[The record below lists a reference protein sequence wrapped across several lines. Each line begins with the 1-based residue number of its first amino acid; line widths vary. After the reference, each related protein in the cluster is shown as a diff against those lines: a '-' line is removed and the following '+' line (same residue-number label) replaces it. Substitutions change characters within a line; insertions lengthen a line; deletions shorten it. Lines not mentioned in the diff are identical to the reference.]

1 MQRKSRV
8 FSAFLTFLTVAPGIA
23 LAQAIPP
30 AVPGG
35 GIVLPSAQ
43 QAFGSAVTETVSAAP
58 LKLSLDDA
66 IQRGLKA
73 NLAILE
79 RETAGRTASAS
90 RMQFLTALRPTLRGE
105 ISENLQQNNLAT
117 FGFRFGGFPQIIG
130 PFGYTD
136 MRAIGQMNLYDRV
149 SRKNLA
155 VADQQIRAVQLSAQD
170 ARDLVVEAVANAYLT
185 IIADGARV
193 EAAHS
198 EAETA
203 KVLFE
208 NARDRHS
215 AGVSP
220 AIDELRAQV
229 GWKSRQQRELA
240 EKNRL
245 EKDKLV
251 LARAIGV
258 PGGQGIE
265 LTDNAPYSPLEGMS
279 AEEVVKRARDG
290 RADLKSAR
298 AQLQAAELS
307 RQAVLARRYPTLSV
321 GANYGVNGVNM
332 AQSHGTFGVAGAL
345 KFDIYDGG
353 RMQGELAQTDAVIQQ
368 RKNEIADLEG
378 RIEQE
383 VRSAL
388 LDLQSAADQVS
399 VAQSNREVA
408 NQTLTQARDRFN
420 AGVTDNIEVVQAQ
433 DALANAEESLISS
446 LYAHNLAKVALARS
460 IGAAEANLKQ
470 FMKSASATK

>member
-1 MQRKSRV
+1 MQRKSRI
-8 FSAFLTFLTVAPGIA
+8 FSNFLFSFASLTGVLLG
-23 LAQAIPP
+23 QAP

-35 GIVLPSAQ
+35 GVILPPANQSA
-43 QAFGSAVTETVSAAP
+43 GSVAADGATSTP
-58 LKLSLDDA
+58 LRLSLEEA

-79 RETAGRTASAS
+79 RDTAGRSASAE

-105 ISENLQQNNLAT
+105 ISENVQQNNLAT

-136 MRAIGQMNLYDRV
+136 MRAVGSMNLYDRV

-155 VADQQIRAVQLSAQD
+155 AADQKIRAVQLSVDD
-170 ARDLVVEAVANAYLT
+170 ARDLVAEAVANAYLT

-193 EAAHS
+193 DAAHS

-203 KVLFE
+203 RILYE
-208 NARDRHS
+208 NARDRHA

-229 GWKSRQQRELA
+229 EWKSRQQRELA

-258 PGGQGIE
+258 PAGQTME
-265 LTDNAPYSPLEGMS
+265 LTDTAPYAPLDGLTPDEY
-279 AEEVVKRARDG
+279 VRRARDA
-290 RADLKSAR
+290 RSDLKSAR

-307 RQAVLARRYPTLSV
+307 RQAVLARRYPTLSL
-321 GANYGVNGVNM
+321 GANYGVDGVNM

-345 KFDIYDGG
+345 RFDIYDGG
-353 RMQGELAQTDAVIQQ
+353 RMQSELAQTDSVIQQ
-368 RKNEIADLEG
+368 RKNEIADLQG
-378 RIEQE
+378 RIDQE

-399 VAQSNREVA
+399 VAQSNKDLA
-408 NQTLTQARDRFN
+408 GQTLTQARDRFV

-460 IGAAEANLKQ
+460 IGAAETNLKQ
-470 FMKSASATK
+470 FMKGANGTK